1 MGVTPYQHREMLESD
16 TNFAWIFDD
25 MPISWGHKVDEW
37 RDRWGWD
44 NGIGRIDDRY
54 RRTAQRRRADDFAVD
69 PQGTGTEAVFAI
81 KPFQDLVD
89 EAGGEWELIKRPPFD
104 PKVHLQ
110 RRWIARLQTA
120 SSSLDQTKVS
130 GAAAALSCDSR
141 EPGTI
146 SSAGSGSCVMATRVS
161 RNELLPAANES
172 GADNMTRPRKL
183 PGSKAAKMAAN
194 VPPRECPIK
203 NGLAPPAAAETSA
216 TAWPIDR
223 TA

>member
-37 RDRWGWD
+37 RGRWGC

-81 KPFQDLVD
+81 EPFQDLVD

-110 RRWIARLQTA
+110 RRWIAQAADRIEQSRPNKGLGC
-120 SSSLDQTKVS
+120 SS
-130 GAAAALSCDSR
+130 GAELR
-141 EPGTI
+141 QQGTGYDI
-146 SSAGSGSCVMATRVS
+146 QRGQRQLRDG
-161 RNELLPAANES
+161 NES
-172 GADNMTRPRKL
+172 IPERTAARRKRERCRQYDETTQAA
-183 PGSKAAKMAAN
+183 GIEGCENGGKRAAKR
-194 VPPRECPIK
+194 VP
-203 NGLAPPAAAETSA
+203 
-216 TAWPIDR
+216 D
-223 TA
+223 